1 MGYVLLALPL
11 RLATDPAADLEQLR
25 EAARHRGRDPLK
37 EARKRRI
44 VNRLL
49 ALEPQLQVLERDAPA
64 LARALPELPDD
75 EISLQA
81 RTVDLAGWPGVS
93 IELADDWAW
102 LEVAA
107 WDELASADMQSRLA
121 RILRA
126 IADDTGWALVDA
138 ERGTAGTA
146 DALAKRA
153 LEVAAAWRAATEAAQ
168 RTDAG
173 TD

>member
-102 LEVAA
+102 
-107 WDELASADMQSRLA
+107 
-121 RILRA
+121 
-126 IADDTGWALVDA
+126 
-138 ERGTAGTA
+138 
-146 DALAKRA
+146 
-153 LEVAAAWRAATEAAQ
+153 
-168 RTDAG
+168 
-173 TD
+173 